1 MVLTALAAEKLQVRS
16 GDKITL
22 LATRNYAGLTEKGRL
37 ELIVENIL
45 PETRFSR
52 PAAFVDLETLV
63 GIEDFRDGFQT
74 EVFPAM
80 QGQVREQARE
90 TFARARIYAKQLDD
104 VALLALKL
112 RAKNIDTR
120 TEAKAIENVK
130 AIDAVLN
137 VIFLVIAVTSIMG
150 CILSLVGAFLANI
163 DRKRKEIAVLRL
175 LGFQSIGVMGFF
187 DFTSSDFKQCGFFDV
202 LLIFC
207 CGKPIV

>member
-1 MVLTALAAEKLQVRS
+1 MRS

-22 LATRNYAGLTEKGRL
+22 LATRNYAGLTEKGHL

-52 PAAFVDLETLV
+52 PAAFVDLETVV

-74 EVFPAM
+74 DVFPAM
-80 QGQVREQARE
+80 SGQVREQARE

-150 CILSLVGAFLANI
+150 CILSLVGAF
-163 DRKRKEIAVLRL
+163 
-175 LGFQSIGVMGFF
+175 FSQY
-187 DFTSSDFKQCGFFDV
+187 
-202 LLIFC
+202 
-207 CGKPIV
+207 

>member
-1 MVLTALAAEKLQVRS
+1 M
-16 GDKITL
+16 
-22 LATRNYAGLTEKGRL
+22 EKGHL

-52 PAAFVDLETLV
+52 PAAFVDLETVV

-74 EVFPAM
+74 DVFPAM
-80 QGQVREQARE
+80 SGQVREQTRE